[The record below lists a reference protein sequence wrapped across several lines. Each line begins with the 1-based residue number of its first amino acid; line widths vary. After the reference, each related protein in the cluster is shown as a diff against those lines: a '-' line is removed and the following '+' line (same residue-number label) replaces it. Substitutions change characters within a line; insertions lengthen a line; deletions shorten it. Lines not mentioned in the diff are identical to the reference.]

1 VLTPL
6 SGSQKKKGRN
16 DSPEAIGRYC
26 RALLR
31 ATDQATLATIEHAA
45 VQQPCASLVMIAGRH
60 DSMPILLLSEL
71 AEHTQHIKKTG
82 GFRS

>member
-1 VLTPL
+1 M
-6 SGSQKKKGRN
+6 SGSQKKGHN
-16 DSPEAIGRYC
+16 DSPEAIGQYC

-31 ATDQATLATIEHAA
+31 ASDQATLATIEYAA
-45 VQQPCASLVMIAGRH
+45 VQQPYASLVMDACRH